1 MFSIGS
7 LPLAISSTNPTIILT
22 ILYKKPFAGENYA
35 GFQIQANANTVQAEV
50 EKALSTLFGEQTK
63 IVASGRTDTGVSA
76 KGQIF
81 HFESASC
88 NIKHQPNN
96 NSYHIVQKAVCS
108 NFDFVAVCL
117 KFC

>member
-1 MFSIGS
+1 MKK
-7 LPLAISSTNPTIILT
+7 
-22 ILYKKPFAGENYA
+22 YKCKLQYDGENYA

-81 HFESASC
+81 HFESAKNMLS
-88 NIKHQPNN
+88 
-96 NSYHIVQKAVCS
+96 AG
-108 NFDFVAVCL
+108 DFVR
-117 KFC
+117 